1 MLFHPLAED
10 VEKYEQKYKEL
21 QNVINEYKD
30 TLDIAFEEFLEKV
43 AKMNFEDYIR
53 CIKSS
58 LNASEVFLKRKPNEM
73 RESFCLMGKF
83 PLLGRQILIF
93 RLFLSHMAM
102 HPTLLV
108 I

>member
-1 MLFHPLAED
+1 MM
-10 VEKYEQKYKEL
+10 
-21 QNVINEYKD
+21 NEYKD
-30 TLDIAFEEFLEKV
+30 TVDMTFEEFLEKV

-58 LNASEVFLKRKPNEM
+58 LNAPKVFLKRKPNEM
-73 RESFCLMGKF
+73 RINLFNGKI
-83 PLLGRQILIF
+83 LLVGREILIF
-93 RLFLSHMAM
+93 RLFLNHMAV